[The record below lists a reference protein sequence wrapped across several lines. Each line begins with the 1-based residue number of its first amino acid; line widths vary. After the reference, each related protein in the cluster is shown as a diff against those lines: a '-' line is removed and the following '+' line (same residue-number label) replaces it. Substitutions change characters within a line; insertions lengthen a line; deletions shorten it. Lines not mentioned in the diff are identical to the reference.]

1 LSKFN
6 TLKIMDTYYRIEF
19 DGSSYVEKDPEA
31 IVDILIDM
39 DVDDS
44 YRITKIQMTVDEYEE
59 LREFDGF

>member
-1 LSKFN
+1 VN
-6 TLKIMDTYYRIEF
+6 TYYRIEF
-19 DGSSYVEKDPEA
+19 NGSSYVEKDPEV

-44 YRITKIQMTVDEYEE
+44 YSINKIQMTVDEYEE

>member
-1 LSKFN
+1 MGDEMN
-6 TLKIMDTYYRIEF
+6 TYYRIEF

-44 YRITKIQMTVDEYEE
+44 YRITKIQMTVDEYED

>member
-1 LSKFN
+1 MN
-6 TLKIMDTYYRIEF
+6 TYYRIEF
-19 DGSSYVEKDPEA
+19 DGSSYVEKDPEE

>member
-1 LSKFN
+1 
-6 TLKIMDTYYRIEF
+6 M
-19 DGSSYVEKDPEA
+19 EKDPEV

-44 YRITKIQMTVDEYEE
+44 YSINKIQMTVDEYEE